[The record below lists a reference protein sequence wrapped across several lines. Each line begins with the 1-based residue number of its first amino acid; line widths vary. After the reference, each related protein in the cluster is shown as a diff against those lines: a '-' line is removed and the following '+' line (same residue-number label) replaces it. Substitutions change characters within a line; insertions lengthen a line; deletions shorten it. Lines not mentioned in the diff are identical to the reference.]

1 MAVLKFNAFVE
12 ESLFQLV
19 VSFSACLER
28 LRPIQLIVP
37 LPSSAQ
43 HNSTAYA
50 SIIQALSSRSRL
62 NRTNLSST
70 LSACRMERR
79 ELHHSPTFLKET
91 HNGSYDQMRPSSM
104 PCDRAINAIM
114 RNNGDVWH
122 VYCDAPPLLPEPL
135 RRTAERT

>member
-1 MAVLKFNAFVE
+1 MAVLKFHAFVE

-28 LRPIQLIVP
+28 LRPIQL
-37 LPSSAQ
+37 
-43 HNSTAYA
+43 
-50 SIIQALSSRSRL
+50 SICYRPYYKLSALSPRSRL
-62 NRTNLSST
+62 NRTNLSSA
-70 LSACRMERR
+70 LSALDGATR
-79 ELHHSPTFLKET
+79 LHHSPTFLKET

-104 PCDRAINAIM
+104 PDDRTINAIM